1 MRNYYH
7 YCSKGLET
15 AILFKDTAEFIAGVN
30 RIAVCFLLS
39 ALAGKSVKILSFCL
53 MDNHFHFILYGEEQ
67 DCTDFAD
74 RYKKL
79 TLMWISHH
87 RGAPLGVEILVD
99 HWPISREKVHE
110 KIAYLHRNPLA
121 AGFRQ
126 VPYFYRWSS
135 ASLLFASRP
144 DIINGMTMA
153 TQLSKRNK
161 EKIFSTRVDIPEDWL
176 IDKYGMIWPGCFVD
190 IQLAERQF
198 PSVGSYMF
206 DMNNGNI
213 DKECD
218 REMLSESIMLP
229 DGDVLKKAETL
240 ANNLFGIHEISGCGL
255 AERISLATL
264 LKKEMGCNSKQL
276 GRIFNLKP
284 SEIKL
289 II

>member
-1 MRNYYH
+1 MRNYFH
-7 YCSKGLET
+7 HCSKGLET
-15 AILFKDTAEFIAGVN
+15 AVLFKDTAEFIAGVN

-39 ALAGKSVKILSFCL
+39 ALAGCPVKILSFCL

-67 DCTDFAD
+67 DCVDFAN

-79 TLMWISHH
+79 TLMWISRH
-87 RGAPLGVEILVD
+87 RGAPLGAEILVD
-99 HWPISREKVHE
+99 HWPIPLEKVHE
-110 KIAYLHRNPLA
+110 KIAYLHRNPIA

-135 ASLLFASRP
+135 ASLLFAARP
-144 DIINGMTMA
+144 DIVEGMTMA
-153 TQLSKRNK
+153 SQFSAAKK
-161 EKIFSTRVDIPEDWL
+161 ERLFSTKVDIPDNWL
-176 IDKYGMIWPGCFVD
+176 IDRGGMVWPGCFVD

-198 PSVGSYMF
+198 QSVGSYMF
-206 DMNNGNI
+206 DMNNGHI

-218 REMLSESIMLP
+218 REMLSGSIMLP
-229 DGDVLKKAETL
+229 DGDVLKKAESI
-240 ANNLFGIHEISGCGL
+240 ADNLFGIREIAGCSL

-284 SEIKL
+284 GEIKL